1 MPQSGGFNRTIKIII
16 GIIDVIIY
24 HLSFVLAFNIRYR
37 IINYS
42 NWSDYINAL
51 PWIMVTFVLM
61 NILFGMYVLYDKRD
75 IDFITT
81 TTITQ
86 FMMTVIIMA
95 FTFLGRWF
103 AFPRTIVV
111 ISFVISTVLLLVWRL
126 IVLRIYWSTSGTS
139 RVMIIGGEAEAKQAL
154 YSFIQADSKQ
164 YKVNALNVSNHY
176 TNVVE
181 NLDETDVYY
190 LLEDIDEAEQSRI
203 ISLLTFQEKRI
214 FLSSDFQNI
223 TLMDNKVMNIDDESI
238 IAVSRFEIPPEN
250 DLIKRIFDLMLSI
263 MMLIVTSPILLVTA
277 LAVKLDS
284 KGPVFYRQTRI
295 TRGGKEFDVLKF
307 RSMRQDAEKLS
318 GPVLAQEDDPR
329 VTKVGRIIRSL
340 RIDELPQL
348 FNVLKGEMSL
358 VGPRPE
364 RPYFV
369 DQFIDRNQYY
379 ALRHHVR
386 AGITGYA
393 QVYGK
398 YSTNFTNKLR
408 FDLLYIKNYSIGL
421 DLQILFQTV
430 KILFDKVSSQGVTEE
445 ESGEVKLPEGV
456 SIYE

>member
-1 MPQSGGFNRTIKIII
+1 
-16 GIIDVIIY
+16 
-24 HLSFVLAFNIRYR
+24 
-37 IINYS
+37 
-42 NWSDYINAL
+42 
-51 PWIMVTFVLM
+51 
-61 NILFGMYVLYDKRD
+61 
-75 IDFITT
+75 
-81 TTITQ
+81 
-86 FMMTVIIMA
+86 
-95 FTFLGRWF
+95 
-103 AFPRTIVV
+103 
-111 ISFVISTVLLLVWRL
+111 
-126 IVLRIYWSTSGTS
+126 
-139 RVMIIGGEAEAKQAL
+139 
-154 YSFIQADSKQ
+154 
-164 YKVNALNVSNHY
+164 
-176 TNVVE
+176 
-181 NLDETDVYY
+181 
-190 LLEDIDEAEQSRI
+190 
-203 ISLLTFQEKRI
+203 
-214 FLSSDFQNI
+214 
-223 TLMDNKVMNIDDESI
+223 
-238 IAVSRFEIPPEN
+238 
-250 DLIKRIFDLMLSI
+250 

-369 DQFIDRNQYY
+369 DQFIERNKYY
-379 ALRHHVR
+379 ALRHNVR

-398 YSTNFTNKLR
+398 YSTNFTHKLR

-430 KILFDKVSSQGVTEE
+430 CFL
-445 ESGEVKLPEGV
+445 
-456 SIYE
+456 